1 LPDAKAPATAA
12 APAVGPVAQCR
23 CPRCAY
29 PLTGLPGVPEDPYGA
44 FGLEVRCPECALIV
58 PAGAHCLTGGVS
70 PSVVEPGGLRNIAWV
85 LVPGFVLIGAVQFA
99 MLLLPGL
106 LGAGGPGF
114 SLWNMG
120 TGSMG
125 AALGVLGGMV
135 GTSVGFWAVWRH
147 WRPAGGAGR
156 DAERAGARLRRAMV
170 VPGGIHLWT
179 GEPSAEATPRSL
191 AGGDVRDV
199 RGRRH
204 IPLFRRKGAAD
215 VGAIDFVTPIML
227 WSLNDSK
234 AAWNTTDGQPSG
246 TVWMLM
252 PAGAHPQ
259 TVARTLERTLRAPPH
274 APALGVAVT
283 QAAAMPAVT
292 VGGDPNRY
300 AVPPAVTA
308 ATAGD
313 PPKCPRCSH
322 LLGDVP
328 DGPWWEPLPRDVRC
342 PECGLLAPEGAV
354 VLTGWR
360 HAGQAMRSGP
370 SRRRGWMIALLI
382 TVFVA
387 LVGGAV
393 LAMAVSRSVILFMVL
408 QMTAVF
414 MLPAGLMLIAR
425 RGNPPIPRPRARF
438 QAGTET
444 WIVERGRLRIVPRGK
459 RASFQAGTGR
469 EVEIP
474 ARGVGSFTFGR
485 LFASDNSIP
494 VMTDR
499 LVARGTSPALG
510 LGGERFLELP
520 IPAEVD
526 PEDVVAAVRSAL
538 NAPPR

>member
-1 LPDAKAPATAA
+1 
-12 APAVGPVAQCR
+12 
-23 CPRCAY
+23 
-29 PLTGLPGVPEDPYGA
+29 VPEDPYGA
-44 FGLEVRCPECALIV
+44 FTHEVRCPECALIV
-58 PAGAHCLTGGVS
+58 PVGAHCLTGGVS

-85 LVPGFVLIGAVQFA
+85 LVPGIALIGAAQFA
-99 MLLLPGL
+99 MLLLPGM
-106 LGAGGPGF
+106 LGVGGTGF
-114 SLWNMG
+114 SLRSLG

-125 AALGVLGGMV
+125 AALGVLGGLV
-135 GTSVGFWAVWRH
+135 GTGVGFWAVWRH
-147 WRPAGGAGR
+147 WRPTGSAGR

-170 VPGGIHLWT
+170 VPGGLHLWT

-191 AGGDVRDV
+191 AGGDIRDV

-204 IPLFRRKGAAD
+204 IPLFRRQGAAD

-227 WSLNDSK
+227 WSLNDTKS
-234 AAWNTTDGQPSG
+234 AWNTTDGQPAG

-259 TVARTLERTLRAPPH
+259 AVARTLERALRAPPH
-274 APALGVAVT
+274 APAVGVTVT
-283 QAAAMPAVT
+283 QSSAMPGVT
-292 VGGDPNRY
+292 VAGDANRY

-313 PPKCPRCSH
+313 PPTCPRCSQ

-342 PECGLLAPEGAV
+342 PECGLLAPAGAV

-360 HAGQAMRSGP
+360 HAGQAMVRGGN
-370 SRRRGWMIALLI
+370 RRRGWMIGLLI
-382 TVFVA
+382 AVFVV
-387 LVGGAV
+387 LVIGAV
-393 LAMAVSRSVILFMVL
+393 LAMAVWRSVMLFIVL
-408 QMTAVF
+408 QMAAVF
-414 MLPAGLMLIAR
+414 MLPTGIMLIAR

-444 WIVERGRLRIVPRGK
+444 WIAERGRLRIVPRGTRK
-459 RASFQAGTGR
+459 SFEAGRTR

-474 ARGVGSFTFGR
+474 AGGVGSFTFGR
-485 LFASDNSIP
+485 LFAADNSIP
-494 VMTDR
+494 AMTDR

-510 LGGERFLELP
+510 LAGERFLELP

-526 PEDVVAAVRSAL
+526 QEVVIAAVKSAL

>member
-1 LPDAKAPATAA
+1 LPDAKAPAAA
-12 APAVGPVAQCR
+12 SVPAVGPVAQCR

-29 PLTGLPGVPEDPYGA
+29 PLTGLPGAPEDPCGA
-44 FGLEVRCPECALIV
+44 FTGDVRCPECALVV
-58 PAGAHCLTGGVS
+58 PTGAHCLTGGVS
-70 PSVVEPGGLRNIAWV
+70 PSVVEPGGLRNVAWV

-114 SLWNMG
+114 SIWSMG

-135 GTSVGFWAVWRH
+135 GTGVGFWAVWRH
-147 WRPAGGAGR
+147 WRPAGSAGR
-156 DAERAGARLRRAMV
+156 DGERAGARLRRVMV
-170 VPGGIHLWT
+170 VPGGIHLWA
-179 GEPSAEATPRSL
+179 GEPSTDATPRSL
-191 AGGDVRDV
+191 AGGDIRDV

-204 IPLFRRKGAAD
+204 IPLFRRKGAAE

-252 PAGAHPQ
+252 PTGTHPQ
-259 TVARTLERTLRAPPH
+259 TVARTLERTLRMPPH
-274 APALGVAVT
+274 APAVGVTVTKAASMPGVAVG
-283 QAAAMPAVT
+283 V
-292 VGGDPNRY
+292 DPNRF

-313 PPKCPRCSH
+313 PPTCPRCSH

-342 PECGLLAPEGAV
+342 PECALLVPEGAV

-360 HAGQAMRSGP
+360 HAGQARLGSGQ
-370 SRRRGWMIALLI
+370 GWKIGLLI
-382 TVFVA
+382 AVFIMLIA
-387 LVGGAV
+387 GAV
-393 LAMAVSRSVILFMVL
+393 LAMALSRSVLLFMVL
-408 QMTAVF
+408 QMSAVLL
-414 MLPAGLMLIAR
+414 LPAGLVLIAR
-425 RGNPPIPRPRARF
+425 HGVRPIPRPRARF

-459 RASFQAGTGR
+459 RAR

-474 ARGVGSFTFGR
+474 ARGVGSFKFGQ
-485 LFASDNSIP
+485 LFTADNSIP

-499 LVARGTSPALG
+499 LVARGTSSALG
-510 LGGERFLELP
+510 LAGERFIELP

-526 PEDVVAAVRSAL
+526 QEDVVAAVRSAL